1 MSDPLD
7 YMNILTMWKDPP
19 EQDDRWIQK
28 LAQACDMIS
37 NRDAEIEGLKIG
49 FKRANEKWRLYEEK
63 YILPCFKWAE
73 EEGID
78 LKKLVK
84 ENPGHNCVELLF
96 KTLKTIIH
104 EYNKTAPG
112 IVKDKVY
119 EIAEN
124 IISKS
129 QIIKEREIEIMENKF
144 KIGDLVQL
152 KSGGPIMTVTSSPQ
166 KEEKFHY
173 CSWFNST
180 GEESNFFDVK
190 FITFPEDA
198 LKSVEDEKTPK

>member
-37 NRDAEIEGLKIG
+37 NRDAEIEGLKRE
-49 FKRANEKWRLYEEK
+49 FKRANEKWQLYEQK

-84 ENPGHNCVELLF
+84 ENPGKNCVELLV
-96 KTLKTIIH
+96 KTLKTIIN
-104 EYNKTAPG
+104 EYNKMEAP
-112 IVKDKVY
+112 
-119 EIAEN
+119 
-124 IISKS
+124 SP
-129 QIIKEREIEIMENKF
+129 
-144 KIGDLVQL
+144 DL
-152 KSGGPIMTVTSSPQ
+152 
-166 KEEKFHY
+166 
-173 CSWFNST
+173 
-180 GEESNFFDVK
+180 
-190 FITFPEDA
+190 
-198 LKSVEDEKTPK
+198 